1 MTQENN
7 GNTLNKVTN
16 ILLFFSI
23 LVYVA
28 AVVVGNAFVYIL
40 TFVTLILVILFKLL
54 VLLLEPMW
62 KLLPEALKKT
72 YKIQKERFRITI
84 LITTPL
90 IFITARG
97 IHKNIIH
104 EASGPIIMLEYA
116 GVAAFMVFLA
126 WSFIRYSKWRII
138 FVSTGIFG
146 LLIALLSFINSTTSN
161 SGELSQADSLKKLAA
176 LGYVSW
182 VPSEAE
188 KDIKK
193 TGVTQYDPELAFE
206 GVNLYASETLSEAYL
221 IDMYGNILNKWTT
234 GDKKAFQWQY
244 AELCD
249 NGDLLVIAD
258 DHMIMRLDWN
268 SDIKWSNKIRAHHD
282 VWTDKGENVYT
293 LEHEEELVFWHGIP
307 IPILGDCVV
316 VLSTNGELKKRVRI
330 YNLMK
335 ELISFHKIVK
345 VYAGVLDYKI
355 LKKVIKRKING
366 ENIFTKVDCFDIL
379 HTNSFEILKSDIN
392 GFCASGDWLLS
403 SRALDV
409 VMVVNPSRGELVW
422 SWGPGEI
429 SKQHHPTLLENGH
442 LLIFDNGTERGFTR
456 VVELDPVIQKIVWEY
471 KSDSPEGFFSPF
483 RGCNQRLPNGNT
495 LITESD
501 KGRVFEVTKKGKIV
515 WEFYNPNVDTE
526 AEKREVIYRMM
537 RVWDFEKAHLS
548 QLQDF

>member
-249 NGDLLVIAD
+249 NGDLLVVAD